1 MASGNEAND
10 GGGNRSILQNGV
22 TALMGIWNTLLAMS
36 GNSTTTIGVSSVSG
50 LPGIATVPQ
59 GTRRFVTDANA
70 TTFASVV
77 AAGGTNRVPVYSDG
91 TNWRIG

>member
-1 MASGNEAND
+1 MAIPEGD
-10 GGGNRSILQNGV
+10 GGNRSVLLNGV
-22 TALMGIWNTLLAMS
+22 QALMGIWNTLLAMS
-36 GNSTTTIGVSSVSG
+36 GGGTMTVGVSTVAG
-50 LPGIATVPQ
+50 LPAVASVPQ

-77 AAGGTNRVPVYSDG
+77 AGGGTNGVPVYNDA

>member
-1 MASGNEAND
+1 MPLQETD
-10 GGGNRSILQNGV
+10 GGNRSVLLNGV
-22 TALMGIWNTLLAMS
+22 QALMGIWNTLLAMS
-36 GNSTTTIGVSSVSG
+36 GNSTMTVGVSTVAG

-59 GTRRFVTDANA
+59 GTRRTVTDANA

-77 AAGGTNRVPVYSDG
+77 AAGGTNIVPVYSDG